1 MQDKSHK
8 QAQRT
13 RQEMTYYQHRLFAP
27 TLEEALE
34 IIFAKH
40 GKCKPAIRMCNVQPR
55 KDVVWWEYNI
65 VKEGEK

>member
-1 MQDKSHK
+1 
-8 QAQRT
+8 
-13 RQEMTYYQHRLFAP
+13 MTYYQHRLFAP

-40 GKCKPAIRMCNVQPR
+40 GKRKPAIRMCNVQPR